1 MIRSNVSKPKSAVAK
16 QERDSWVDEVERLAA
31 DVEKW
36 AKTRDWAVRRE
47 LKNFTED
54 EIGTYQLPVL
64 TVLTA
69 LGRVVFEPVARFVA
83 GGSGRIDL
91 YAFPS
96 FSQVVLVRRG
106 RKWIFLSDSDHS
118 DLGRRWKEADFVE
131 TLSELQAAA

>member
-1 MIRSNVSKPKSAVAK
+1 MIRNRVSKPKSDDAK
-16 QERDSWVDEVERLAA
+16 QKRDSWIAEVERLAV
-31 DVEKW
+31 DVEHW

-47 LKNFTED
+47 MKNFTED

-64 TVLTA
+64 TVLTS

-106 RKWIFLSDSDHS
+106 RKWTFLSESDHS
-118 DLGRRWKEADFVE
+118 DLGRKWKEADFVK
-131 TLSELQAAA
+131 TLSELQAAT